1 MKESEDMDPLL
12 LSPEDAAELLGVGRS
27 TVYDLMRMK
36 LLPSVKIGR
45 ARRVPVA
52 AVKAYVDRLT
62 ESQAQAS

>member
-1 MKESEDMDPLL
+1 MDPLL